1 MNPSRSL
8 RRAALPVLALAM
20 ALSLTLPASAFFWNS
35 KKEASA
41 PKDFSKNGMIG
52 SVISFTP
59 EEFGVADDSTDPLV
73 QITLDVLP
81 DAGAGVLCMGSEPLE
96 AGCAVDVSAL
106 SGLRFQSAQAPTLTT
121 TSFVFTPTFASGQQG
136 GQVTVTIYL
145 LEQENQPP
153 VARNMELSTYK
164 NVAITG
170 YFDAVDGEGD
180 TLTFQLTSTPA
191 RGAVAL
197 AEDGSSQFVYTP
209 YENKTGSDRFTYVAI
224 DSAGN
229 TSPEATVKLHID
241 KPDTKVTYADMDGNS
256 AHKAAIRLAEEG
268 IYVGRYVDGN
278 YFFDPDR
285 PVTRAQFLSMAMS
298 VTGLEELDGVTLTG
312 FSDDAAI
319 PTWAKGSVSAALKAG
334 AIQGTRDES
343 GAPIFG
349 ADQNI
354 TRGEASVMLNNLLDI
369 TDVPLEVFS
378 SADTEGHWAAQAAAN
393 LSASGV
399 TAPQSVG
406 GAALSEQLTLAQAA
420 EMLDGAL
427 DMMDSRE
434 SSWFLF

>member
-1 MNPSRSL
+1 ML
-8 RRAALPVLALAM
+8 APVLALALVCT
-20 ALSLTLPASAFFWNS
+20 LSLPASAFFWN
-35 KKEASA
+35 KKTDVPSVS
-41 PKDFSKNGMIG
+41 DFSKNGMVG
-52 SVISFTP
+52 QVISFSAEDFPVSGGSGGT
-59 EEFGVADDSTDPLV
+59 ALAA
-73 QITLDVLP
+73 ITLKTLP
-81 DAGAGVLCMGSEPLE
+81 DIGAGMLTVGGQPLTE
-96 AGCAVDVSAL
+96 GALVDASAL
-106 SGLRFQSAQAPTLTT
+106 SGLQFQALPTPSVNETAFTFLPSFTT
-121 TSFVFTPTFASGQQG
+121 GETGEE
-136 GQVTVTIYL
+136 VTVTLYL
-145 LEQENQPP
+145 LTEANEAPI
-153 VARNMELSTYK
+153 ARNMDLSTYK

-170 YFDAVDGEGD
+170 WFDAEDGEGD
-180 TLTFQLTSTPA
+180 SLTFQLTSTPA

-229 TSPEATVKLHID
+229 TSPEATVKLRID

-378 SADTEGHWAAQAAAN
+378 PAGTQGHWAAQAAAN

-399 TAPQSVG
+399 TAPQSAG
-406 GAALSEQLTLAQAA
+406 GTALSEQLTLAQAA

-434 SSWFLF
+434 SGWFIF